1 MQQKKTKTCF
11 VDTWLVSLEMEI
23 KNSILP
29 SIYPL
34 HPLQNHQAYY
44 LKLLNYL
51 AWRVWGVGKRWVAY
65 KTTSQASIDKLN
77 LTIETLD

>member
-1 MQQKKTKTCF
+1 MQRKKTKTCF

-29 SIYPL
+29 IIYPL

-44 LKLLNYL
+44 LKLMNF
-51 AWRVWGVGKRWVAY
+51 
-65 KTTSQASIDKLN
+65 
-77 LTIETLD
+77 LT

>member
-29 SIYPL
+29 IIYPL

-51 AWRVWGVGKRWVAY
+51 AWRVGGVGERWVA
-65 KTTSQASIDKLN
+65 
-77 LTIETLD
+77 

>member
-1 MQQKKTKTCF
+1 MQRKKTKTCF

-44 LKLLNYL
+44 LKLMNF
-51 AWRVWGVGKRWVAY
+51 
-65 KTTSQASIDKLN
+65 
-77 LTIETLD
+77 LT